1 MLANQ
6 VKLIRI
12 KEVQAVS
19 GLKRSTIYAYIEKGI
34 FPSQIKLGKRCAA
47 WVESEILA
55 VNQARIEEKSEQEIQ
70 GLIVQLKK
78 RRQQISFQ

>member
-34 FPSQIKLGKRCAA
+34 FPSQIKLGERCVA

-70 GLIVQLKK
+70 ELIVQQKK